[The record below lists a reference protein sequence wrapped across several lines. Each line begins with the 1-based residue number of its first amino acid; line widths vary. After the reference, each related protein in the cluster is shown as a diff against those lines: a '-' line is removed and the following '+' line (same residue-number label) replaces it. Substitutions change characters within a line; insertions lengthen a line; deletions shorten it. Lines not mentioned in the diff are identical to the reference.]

1 MAAGV
6 SWSGL
11 LGAVRARASG
21 GVSGF
26 DGGVVDDCDLIRGEH
41 ANHAVWGNF
50 YVGDD
55 GGCAGDFLTNV
66 VRILMRY
73 FVIITLLFARLTS
86 TACLCLPPFRFPQ
99 LQPSVVASLL
109 LTGAHQQDLC
119 MHQNTKSKRMPSR
132 SC

>member
-26 DGGVVDDCDLIRGEH
+26 DGGVVDDHDLIRGEH
-41 ANHAVWGNF
+41 ANHAVLGNF

-55 GGCAGDFLTNV
+55 GGCAGDCLTNV
-66 VRILMRY
+66 VRILMR
-73 FVIITLLFARLTS
+73 
-86 TACLCLPPFRFPQ
+86 
-99 LQPSVVASLL
+99 
-109 LTGAHQQDLC
+109 
-119 MHQNTKSKRMPSR
+119 
-132 SC
+132 